1 MVQKRFVRYRFL
13 PSVVGVPF
21 PRPYGPGPPRL
32 QPSRTRVRCT
42 IPSASLLKKKKSFG
56 IDKMTP
62 NLARLTFPI
71 FQPRFSIY
79 TRKMKTLRYEIE
91 NILDARTT
99 PSCPDTRIVDS
110 QPEPLLLLIS
120 PATDLVSAPA
130 RLYPAHVILQG

>member
-1 MVQKRFVRYRFL
+1 MGPAHLDCNRVELVYGAQFL
-13 PSVVGVPF
+13 RHLYS
-21 PRPYGPGPPRL
+21 
-32 QPSRTRVRCT
+32 
-42 IPSASLLKKKKSFG
+42 KKKKSFG

-71 FQPRFSIY
+71 FQPQFSIY